1 MEIRHIFCSFV
12 LFVIERKSER
22 ERNGYRSDTATDTSF
37 LFVQWI
43 GIWMDE
49 TGLFVCYC
57 VSRREME
64 RERWEGKD
72 MYTMMDEG

>member
-1 MEIRHIFCSFV
+1 
-12 LFVIERKSER
+12 
-22 ERNGYRSDTATDTSF
+22 
-37 LFVQWI
+37 
-43 GIWMDE
+43 MDE

-72 MYTMMDEG
+72 MCTMMDEG